1 MDFVMNKEITRG
13 PGGFVH
19 PLNKPRHLAIGKTLF
34 PQKMKLKSLNV
45 NNIIRQKGGK
55 KWRYNYSEVGLDK
68 ARSQLRL
75 KQKHKIDKRL
85 RNKFKRI
92 YLKEN

>member
-1 MDFVMNKEITRG
+1 M
-13 PGGFVH
+13 GF
-19 PLNKPRHLAIGKTLF
+19 
-34 PQKMKLKSLNV
+34 
-45 NNIIRQKGGK
+45 
-55 KWRYNYSEVGLDK
+55 DK
-68 ARSQLRL
+68 ARNQLRL